1 MKLHAYVL
9 SGLMGAALV
18 LSGPAQAVQ
27 GVSLASG
34 FTDFSTWS
42 LFGSA
47 TSNNFTPGNG
57 YTYSDLVLTQVTQG
71 GQAGAG
77 FAPSTVTLDYNQAF
91 RFDFHFFIP
100 VNSGG
105 LRGDGLTF
113 TLAGTPGLGTGGS
126 GLGYEGLGSDS
137 VAFAID
143 TFHFSGEPVSPSVQI
158 LQGGSV
164 TPLAATETGLG
175 DAIRDPN
182 YQWYAHVDYTP
193 SGLNN
198 NAGSLLGTIEHF
210 TLGNFSVSAA
220 VDFSA
225 LGMVG
230 APVHYGFTAGNGLAT
245 DGHLVTSAV
254 PVPEPERWALLLV
267 GLVLVGRLAGRRSPA
282 KV

>member
-1 MKLHAYVL
+1 MKVHALAL
-9 SGLMGAALV
+9 SVLMGVSGA

-47 TSNNFTPGNG
+47 AANNFTPGNG
-57 YTYSDLVLTQVTQG
+57 FTYSDLVLTQVTQG

-77 FAPSTVTLDYNQAF
+77 FAPSAISLDYNQAF

-100 VNSGG
+100 VNAGI

-113 TLAGTPGLGTGGS
+113 TLAGTPGVGTGGS
-126 GLGYEGLGSDS
+126 GLGYDGLGSDS

-143 TFHFSGEPVSPSVQI
+143 TFHFNGEPVSPSLQI

-175 DAIRDPN
+175 DNIRDPN

-193 SGLNN
+193 SGLND
-198 NAGSLLGTIEHF
+198 NAGSLMGTIEHF
-210 TLGNFSVSAA
+210 NLGNFSVAAA
-220 VDFSA
+220 VDFAA

-230 APVHYGFTAGNGLAT
+230 NPVYYGFTAGNGLAT

-254 PVPEPERWALLLV
+254 PVPEPESWVLMLV
-267 GLVLVGRLAGRRSPA
+267 GLGVVGGLVRRRS
-282 KV
+282 